1 MDRIEQ
7 ALKIAIMA
15 HEGQKDLDGL
25 PEILHPISVGFAGQN
40 EEEMIV
46 GFLHDVVEDSN
57 VTIDFLRAAGYSP
70 RIVEALELLT
80 HTKDMTY
87 DEYLH
92 RILHSGNELA
102 LNVKLNDLRHN
113 LQRGRAGGHTKQVE
127 KHERALRIL
136 TEGAV

>member
-1 MDRIEQ
+1 MNAIEQ

-25 PEILHPISVGFAGQN
+25 PAVLHPLTVGFAGQT
-40 EEEMIV
+40 EDEMVV
-46 GFLHDVVEDSN
+46 GILHDTIEDSETI
-57 VTIDFLRAAGYSP
+57 VTFLAACGFPQRIIDA
-70 RIVEALELLT
+70 IELLT

-92 RILHSGNELA
+92 RILQSGNELA

-113 LQRGRAGGHTKQVE
+113 IKRGIAGGHQKQVE
-127 KHERALRIL
+127 KHQRALRIL
-136 TEGAV
+136 MEGE